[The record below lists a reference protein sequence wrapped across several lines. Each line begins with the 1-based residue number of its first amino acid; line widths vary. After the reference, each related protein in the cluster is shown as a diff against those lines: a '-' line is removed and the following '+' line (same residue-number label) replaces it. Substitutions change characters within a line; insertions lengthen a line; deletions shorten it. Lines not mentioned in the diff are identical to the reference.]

1 MDISTLKMNV
11 QKVIA
16 QRNIFLFFS
25 VILSISVILLSC
37 LLLSKNERVVII
49 PTVGPSLW
57 VEESQVSDTYLEKF
71 GAYLAD
77 QFLSRSPADIDRKN
91 KIILEHVH
99 PSFYHAA
106 KKQLLQERD
115 AVIKSNQTLLFRPS
129 RSLIDPLTQVY
140 ILEGELL
147 VFVGKQG
154 ETPACAQREQKRFIF
169 EFLCERGK
177 LQLKSLK
184 RENLTHV

>member
-1 MDISTLKMNV
+1 MDMSTLQMNV
-11 QKVIA
+11 QKVVT

-25 VILSISVILLSC
+25 VILSISVVTLSC
-37 LLLSKNERVVII
+37 LLFAKNERVVVI
-49 PTVGPSLW
+49 PTIGPSLW
-57 VEESQVSDTYLEKF
+57 IEESRVSDTYLEKF

-91 KIILEHVH
+91 KIILEYVH

-106 KKQLLQERD
+106 RKQLLQERD
-115 AVIKSNQTLLFRPS
+115 TMVKSNQTLLFRPS
-129 RSLIDPLTQVY
+129 RSMIDPLKQTY

-154 ETPACAQREQKRFIF
+154 ETPSCAQREQKRFIF

-184 RENLTHV
+184 RENLTNV